1 MQIHIRP
8 FRLTHLLCICILIG
22 IMNMGLHAESSETT
36 NSTAIQNISAADL
49 VLLKTDIPSLT
60 RIAADQLTTGQLAI
74 LERIFRFEA
83 DAIQA

>member
-1 MQIHIRP
+1 
-8 FRLTHLLCICILIG
+8 
-22 IMNMGLHAESSETT
+22 
-36 NSTAIQNISAADL
+36 L